1 MKSIKNIINALL
13 EKLMI
18 FSIGSMKNWFDLSGL
33 RSTQVIKI

>member
-18 FSIGSMKNWFDLSGL
+18 FSIGSMKNWCDLSGL